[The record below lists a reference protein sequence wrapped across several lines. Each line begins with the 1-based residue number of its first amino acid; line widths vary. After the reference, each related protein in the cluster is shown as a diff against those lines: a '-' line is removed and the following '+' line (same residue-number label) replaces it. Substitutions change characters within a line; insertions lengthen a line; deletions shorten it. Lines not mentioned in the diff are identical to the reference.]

1 MALCT
6 CSSSFRKQ
14 AQIALRKICAREEIN
29 GCTLCW
35 PGNIEVHHATNSN
48 FKESQFTNCCHQDNA
63 LHTIKLLDVEH
74 LHGSS
79 ASPNRLQCTLHLH
92 LFQLKFVQ
100 CTTPIQ
106 FNL

>member
-14 AQIALRKICAREEIN
+14 AQIALRKNCAREEIT
-29 GCTLCW
+29 GCTLYW

-63 LHTIKLLDVEH
+63 FHTIKLLHVEH
-74 LHGSS
+74 LHKSS
-79 ASPNRLQCTLHLH
+79 ALPKAIPIHRGALHIG
-92 LFQLKFVQ
+92 QATLKFIMQ
-100 CTTPIQ
+100 PTQ
-106 FNL
+106 